1 VGFDR
6 SKPED
11 DVLEQGRLGFDQ
23 YGDSIQNAADL
34 LYLLTA
40 GPAEDWSHAWR
51 TVGQISVQFG
61 HEAGSKILH
70 GMTRNDTIAFLI
82 QTTGFDHGVFFHG
95 RPVSRFEAALLAPDR
110 HFTLVTTVP
119 VGWVAIA
126 IPVSLLSQCAGHDD
140 GISRYIGSQ
149 NGVISLSQRHAA
161 ELIELVTQAIAQE
174 SHAGSERYPSDL
186 ELLAGLTDI
195 LDNSIAQRIFADE
208 SVDVVE
214 QLMRSSL
221 EYIRARPD
229 EPISVEGLAVE
240 SNVSERTLLRGFQ
253 RYLKMGPKQYLT
265 IRQLNLVRRALR
277 EKSAEYR
284 CVTDVLAE
292 FGVTEFGRF
301 AGRYRG
307 LFGETPSRTLQ
318 RSQGAIGLNAAHE
331 ADAAIC

>member
-1 VGFDR
+1 
-6 SKPED
+6 
-11 DVLEQGRLGFDQ
+11 VLEQGKLGFDQ

-40 GPAEDWSHAWR
+40 GPAEHWSHAWR
-51 TVGQISVQFG
+51 TVGRISIQFG
-61 HEAGSKILH
+61 VEGGSKILH
-70 GMTRNDTIAFLI
+70 GMTRSDTIAFLI
-82 QTTGFDHGVFFHG
+82 QTTGFEHGVFFHG
-95 RPVSRFEAALLAPDR
+95 RPISRFEVALLAPDR

-119 VGWVAIA
+119 VGWMAVA
-126 IPVSLLSQCAGHDD
+126 IPVDLLSQYAGYDD
-140 GISRYIGSQ
+140 GLSRYVGSR
-149 NGVISLSQRHAA
+149 NGVISLSQRHAGQ
-161 ELIELVTQAIAQE
+161 LIELVKQAVGRE
-174 SHAGSERYPSDL
+174 SELSDI

-195 LDNSIAQRIFADE
+195 FDNSLAQRIFADE

-229 EPISVEGLAVE
+229 ERISVEGLAVE

-277 EKSAEYR
+277 ERSAEYR

-307 LFGETPSRTLQ
+307 LFGETPSQTLQ
-318 RSQGAIGLNAAHE
+318 RSQSAIGLDVAHE
-331 ADAAIC
+331 ADALSC